1 MPRVPDTQTQETP
14 VTLAIFDLDNTLIAG
29 DSDYE
34 WGRFLTDIG
43 VVDAETYQA
52 TNRVFY
58 EQYKAGTLD
67 IHEFCRFAF
76 RPLAEHDVETLH
88 GWRNRFLTERIEP
101 LILPAAEA
109 LLARHRQAGDTLLII
124 TATNLFITEPIAERL
139 GVHDLLATEPAFRD
153 GRYTGELQGV
163 PCFQGGK
170 VTRLEAW
177 LRGHGENLGGSWFYS
192 DSHNDIPLLERV
204 DNPVAVDPDE
214 ALADHAAARDW
225 PIISLREK

>member
-1 MPRVPDTQTQETP
+1 M
-14 VTLAIFDLDNTLIAG
+14 TLAIFDLDNTLIAG

-34 WGRFLTDIG
+34 WGRFLTDLG
-43 VVDAETYQA
+43 VVDATTYQT
-52 TNRVFY
+52 TNRAFY

-76 RPLAEHDVETLH
+76 KPLAEHNVETLRQ
-88 GWRNRFLTERIEP
+88 WRDRFLAERIEP
-101 LILPAAEA
+101 LILPAAED
-109 LLARHRQAGDTLLII
+109 LLERHRQAGDTLLII
-124 TATNLFITEPIAERL
+124 TATNLFITEPIARRL
-139 GVHDLLATEPAFRD
+139 NVHDLLATEPEFRD
-153 GRYTGELQGV
+153 GRYTGELHGV

-177 LRGHGENLGGSWFYS
+177 LEQQGADMAGSWFYS
-192 DSHNDIPLLERV
+192 DSQNDIPLLERV

-225 PIISLREK
+225 PIISLRK